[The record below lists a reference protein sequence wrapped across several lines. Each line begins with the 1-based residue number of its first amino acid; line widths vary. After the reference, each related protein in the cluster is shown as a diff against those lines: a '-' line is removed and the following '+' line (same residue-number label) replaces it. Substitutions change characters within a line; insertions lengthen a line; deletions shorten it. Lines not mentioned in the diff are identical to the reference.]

1 MAKTKKSL
9 KNLNQT
15 NGRDETKTKKFETT
29 TLEQLFGEKDGSE
42 RYNTMN
48 TEEYERY
55 LNEELNP
62 AEIRR
67 HAVEVAHI
75 APSTSLERTKN
86 RLITEH
92 KKHVAAFTQEA
103 LQPKKDPKPD
113 KELLKIM
120 AEVK

>member
-1 MAKTKKSL
+1 MAKIKKSL
-9 KNLNQT
+9 KDLNQT
-15 NGRDETKTKKFETT
+15 NGRDEAKTPKFEPT

-42 RYNTMN
+42 RYSTMD

-75 APSTSLERTKN
+75 RPSTNLERTKKQ
-86 RLITEH
+86 LIIEH
-92 KKHVAAFTQEA
+92 RKHVTAFTQEMPKA
-103 LQPKKDPKPD
+103 KKDPKPD